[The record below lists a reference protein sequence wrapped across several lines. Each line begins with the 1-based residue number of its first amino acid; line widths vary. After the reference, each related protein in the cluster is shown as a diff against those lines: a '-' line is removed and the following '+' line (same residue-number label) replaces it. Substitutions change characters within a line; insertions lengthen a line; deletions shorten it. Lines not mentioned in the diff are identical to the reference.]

1 MNTQNG
7 KLANNIVH
15 FARVLRRA
23 GLPIGPAKVID
34 AINAVRVVGIERR
47 DDFKYA
53 LEAVLVNRREHQ
65 EIFDQAF
72 QVFWRDPYRV
82 ERMLQ
87 ELLQLMGGLKRI
99 ERDRPKLS
107 ERVAR
112 ALLPQASI
120 VPRQVDQLPPEV
132 QADARFTVS
141 TREVLQHKDFASMTA
156 EELEEARQMLQRLR
170 LPLPM
175 LPARRLRARSRGRR
189 IDLRATMKQMVKQAG
204 GVIQLRRRSPDWRH
218 PTLVVLCDISGSME
232 NYTRMLLHFVH
243 AVTNDRDRVHTFL
256 FGTRLTN
263 ITRHLR
269 HRDVDVALNGVSA
282 AVADWSGGTRIGAC
296 LKEFNRRWAR
306 RLLGQGAV
314 VLLISDGLD
323 SDSGEGLRQEM
334 ERLSKSAR
342 EVIWL
347 NPLLRYDKF
356 EAKPAGVRAM
366 LPYVDAFL
374 PVHNLAS
381 LSQLGTA
388 LRSMRRDAPSGD
400 RRAAAA

>member
-1 MNTQNG
+1 MTEQSR
-7 KLANNIVH
+7 KLADNIVH

-34 AINAVRVVGIERR
+34 AIDAVRAVGIERR
-47 DDFKYA
+47 DDFRYA
-53 LEAVLVNRREHQ
+53 LAAVLVNRREHQ

-72 QVFWRDPYRV
+72 EVFWRDPYRV

-87 ELLQLMGGLKRI
+87 ELLQLMGGLKRV
-99 ERDRPKLS
+99 ETDRPKLA

-120 VPRQVDQLPPEV
+120 VPRNRDQLPPEV

-141 TREVLQHKDFASMTA
+141 TREVLQQKDFASMTT
-156 EELEEARQMLQRLR
+156 EELEEAKEVLRHLR
-170 LPLPM
+170 LPLPT
-175 LPARRLRARSRGRR
+175 LPARRLRARAYGRR
-189 IDLRATMKQMVKQAG
+189 IDLRGTMKQMVKQAG
-204 GVIQLRRRSPDWRH
+204 GVAELRRRSPDERH

-232 NYTRMLLHFVH
+232 SYTRMLLHFVH

-269 HRDVDVALNGVSA
+269 HRDVDVALNSVSTV
-282 AVADWSGGTRIGAC
+282 VADWAGGTRIGVC
-296 LKEFNRRWAR
+296 LKEFNQRWAR

-323 SDSGEGLRQEM
+323 SDAGDGLRQEM
-334 ERLSKSAR
+334 DRLSKSCR
-342 EVIWL
+342 ELIWL

-356 EAKPAGVRAM
+356 EAKPAGIRAM

-381 LSQLGTA
+381 LTQLGVA
-388 LRSMRRDAPSGD
+388 LRSLRS
-400 RRAAAA
+400 RAQPAAVAA

>member
-1 MNTQNG
+1 
-7 KLANNIVH
+7 
-15 FARVLRRA
+15 
-23 GLPIGPAKVID
+23 
-34 AINAVRVVGIERR
+34 
-47 DDFKYA
+47 
-53 LEAVLVNRREHQ
+53 
-65 EIFDQAF
+65 
-72 QVFWRDPYRV
+72 
-82 ERMLQ
+82 
-87 ELLQLMGGLKRI
+87 
-99 ERDRPKLS
+99 
-107 ERVAR
+107 
-112 ALLPQASI
+112 
-120 VPRQVDQLPPEV
+120 
-132 QADARFTVS
+132 
-141 TREVLQHKDFASMTA
+141 
-156 EELEEARQMLQRLR
+156 
-170 LPLPM
+170 
-175 LPARRLRARSRGRR
+175 
-189 IDLRATMKQMVKQAG
+189 
-204 GVIQLRRRSPDWRH
+204 
-218 PTLVVLCDISGSME
+218 DISGSME

-323 SDSGEGLRQEM
+323 SDAGEGLRQEM

-356 EAKPAGVRAM
+356 EAKPAGIRAM

-381 LSQLGTA
+381 LTQLGTA

>member
-1 MNTQNG
+1 MDSKEG
-7 KLANNIVH
+7 RLADNIVH

-34 AINAVRVVGIERR
+34 AIEAVQAVGVERR
-47 DDFKYA
+47 DDFRYA
-53 LEAVLVNRREHQ
+53 LAAVLVNRREQQ

-72 QVFWRDPYRV
+72 EVYWRDPYRV

-87 ELLQLMGGLKRI
+87 ELLQLMGGLRRV
-99 ERDRPKLS
+99 ERDGPRLA

-112 ALLPQASI
+112 ALAPQTVPGPRAREEPPPQAQ
-120 VPRQVDQLPPEV
+120 P
-132 QADARFTVS
+132 DARLTVS
-141 TREVLQHKDFASMTA
+141 PREVLQHKDFASMTP
-156 EELEEARQMLQRLR
+156 EELEEAKRVLRDMR

-175 LPARRLRARSRGRR
+175 LPARRLESRARGRV
-189 IDLRATMKQMVKQAG
+189 DLRATMKQMIRQAG
-204 GVIQLRRRSPDWRH
+204 GVAELKRRAPDERH

-232 NYTRMLLHFVH
+232 SYTRMLLHFVH

-269 HRDVDVALNGVSA
+269 NRDVDVALNAVSA
-282 AVADWSGGTRIGAC
+282 AVHDWAGGTRIGAC
-296 LKEFNRRWAR
+296 LKEFNQRWAR

-323 SDSGEGLRQEM
+323 SDAGEGLTREAA
-334 ERLSKSAR
+334 RLAR
-342 EVIWL
+342 SCRELIWL
-347 NPLLRYDKF
+347 NPLLRYEGF
-356 EAKPAGVRAM
+356 EARPAGIRAM

-381 LSQLGTA
+381 LTQLGETLGNLERPRKA
-388 LRSMRRDAPSGD
+388 G
-400 RRAAAA
+400 